1 MSAAKHPDHEF
12 DYSKQVKKLLDGD
25 GNPMVVNFVRN
36 IPKQHLPPTD
46 PNSPQARIL
55 EAARTLFA
63 EKSFEGASTREIALA
78 ADVNQAMIHYYFGN
92 KQQLYKRVII
102 DQLYTLFIMISSM
115 MQEDT
120 RPVGFV
126 SEFPLRLIEQL
137 RKRPMF
143 RKIIL
148 REIADGG
155 MMLREIIEELGEQGP
170 RGLRQLMFK
179 VIGSGIEQGE
189 IRDLPLDSV
198 MLYLLGV
205 SYSSMFVE
213 TFFSIVAGIDFND
226 PEQWQV
232 HRKSMKT
239 ILQQGLMRTES

>member
-1 MSAAKHPDHEF
+1 MSKAEQTNHEF
-12 DYSKQVKKLLDGD
+12 DYSRQVKKLLNGE

-46 PNSPQARIL
+46 PDSPQARIL
-55 EAARTLFA
+55 DAARALFA
-63 EKSFEGASTREIALA
+63 EKSFEGASTREIAQA
-78 ADVNQAMIHYYFGN
+78 AEVNQAMIHYYFGN

-102 DQLYTLFIMISSM
+102 DQLYTLFIMIASM
-115 MQEDT
+115 MQEDM

-155 MMLREIIEELGEQGP
+155 EMFREIIEELGEQGP

-189 IRDLPLDSV
+189 IRDLPLDTV
-198 MLYLLGV
+198 MIYLLGV

-213 TFFSIVAGIDFND
+213 TFFSIVAGVDYSD
-226 PEQWQV
+226 PEQWKE
-232 HRKSMKT
+232 HRVALKS
-239 ILQQGLMRTES
+239 ILQQGLMRDES